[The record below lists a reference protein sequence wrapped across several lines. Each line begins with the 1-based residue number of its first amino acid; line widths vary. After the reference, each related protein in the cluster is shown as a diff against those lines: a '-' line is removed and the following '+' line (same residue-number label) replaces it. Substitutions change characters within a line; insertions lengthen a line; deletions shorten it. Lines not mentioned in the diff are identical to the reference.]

1 MQPGEII
8 RTIESAGG
16 ELWIAGERLGYRLPE
31 SAASLVDELQASKWE
46 LLELLRQRPAMPPGV
61 RLVRWQPLPAP
72 VSLNR
77 WLKVLDTGRFVEG
90 TLRQLSARLS
100 GDDFGAGNW
109 SLSELLEFLER
120 VGVTVTIADGARRL
134 H

>member
-8 RTIESAGG
+8 RTIEGAGG
-16 ELWIAGERLGYRLPE
+16 ELWIAGESLGYRLPE
-31 SAASLVDELQASKWE
+31 SAASLVDELRASKWE

-61 RLVRWQPLPAP
+61 RLVRWEPLSAP

-77 WLKVLDTGRFVEG
+77 WLIVLDTGRFIAS

-109 SLSELLEFLER
+109 SLSELLESLDR
-120 VGVTVTIADGARRL
+120 VGVKLELAHDFQRL

>member
-8 RTIESAGG
+8 RTIECAGG
-16 ELWIAGERLGYRLPE
+16 ELWIAGESLGYRLPE
-31 SAASLVDELQASKWE
+31 SAASLVDELRASKWE

-61 RLVRWQPLPAP
+61 RLVRWEPLPAP
-72 VSLNR
+72 IRMSR
-77 WLKVLDTGRFVEG
+77 WLTVVDTALFIQSK
-90 TLRQLSARLS
+90 LRQLAARLN

-109 SLSELLEFLER
+109 GLSELLESLEN
-120 VGVTVTIADGARRL
+120 VGVTVTIADASRRL

>member
-1 MQPGEII
+1 MRPGEII
-8 RTIESAGG
+8 RTIEGAGG

-31 SAASLVDELQASKWE
+31 SAASLVEELRASKWD

-61 RLVRWQPLPAP
+61 RLVRWEPLSAP
-72 VSLNR
+72 VQLNR
-77 WLKVLDTGRFVEG
+77 WLTVLDTCRFVESKIK
-90 TLRQLSARLS
+90 QLTARLR

-109 SLSELLEFLER
+109 SLSELLESLER
-120 VGVTVTIADGARRL
+120 VGVTVALSDESLRM

>member
-8 RTIESAGG
+8 RTIEGAGG
-16 ELWIAGERLGYRLPE
+16 ELWVAGESLGYRLPE
-31 SAASLVDELQASKWE
+31 SAASLVEELRASKWE

-61 RLVRWQPLPAP
+61 RLVRWEPLAAP
-72 VSLNR
+72 VPLNR
-77 WLKVLDTGRFVEG
+77 WLTVLDTGRFIAS

-109 SLSELLEFLER
+109 SLSELLESLER
-120 VGVTVTIADGARRL
+120 VGVIVAIAEAARRL
-134 H
+134 Q

>member
-1 MQPGEII
+1 MRPGEII
-8 RTIESAGG
+8 RTIEGAGG

-31 SAASLVDELQASKWE
+31 SAASLVEELRASKWE

-61 RLVRWQPLPAP
+61 RLVRWEPLSAP
-72 VSLNR
+72 VQLNR
-77 WLKVLDTGRFVEG
+77 WLTVLDTCRFVESKIK
-90 TLRQLSARLS
+90 QLTARLR

-109 SLSELLEFLER
+109 SLSELLESLER
-120 VGVTVTIADGARRL
+120 VGVTVALSDESLRM

>member
-8 RTIESAGG
+8 RKIEGAGG
-16 ELWIAGERLGYRLPE
+16 ELWIDGERLGYRLPE
-31 SAASLVDELQASKWE
+31 SAASLVDELRASKWE

-61 RLVRWQPLPAP
+61 RLVRWEPLAAP
-72 VSLNR
+72 VPLNT
-77 WLKVLDTGRFVEG
+77 WLTVLDTGRFIES

-109 SLSELLEFLER
+109 SLSELLESLEK
-120 VGVTVTIADGARRL
+120 VGVTVMTADSARRVQ
-134 H
+134 